1 MDDFGSFLPKKLGDT
16 EIKKWEDGF
25 QKFCVKF
32 GGEAGRGQKS
42 KRLLFLTGGW
52 SGKGQKNPYVI

>member
-1 MDDFGSFLPKKLGDT
+1 MGDFGSFLPKKLADT

-25 QKFCVKF
+25 QKFGGG
-32 GGEAGRGQKS
+32 GGEGS